1 MLYINVYTYTMLLV
15 VNRSVMAGSLWPLWT
30 VKTVRFLCPGV
41 SQARI
46 LKWVAISYSRG
57 SSWPRD
63 QTLVYCIAGRF
74 FTVWAT
80 REGRWYFIAFIC
92 IPLTTGGLPSLGSH
106 RVGHDWS
113 DLAAAA
119 DYWRGW
125 AYYRIFIEQSSFTC
139 VNYLFISFANFLVNC
154 FSFVFIAS

>member
-1 MLYINVYTYTMLLV
+1 MGLKYFHACVRAKSLSSCLTLCDPMDDGLPGS
-15 VNRSVMAGSLWPLWT
+15 SVHGIL
-30 VKTVRFLCPGV
+30 
-41 SQARI
+41 QAKI